1 MHKETSSPNL
11 WYKGDVIRCR
21 CQSTV
26 LVAMAVAGAAA
37 GHMLG
42 YLLAYSD
49 VAERAA
55 VLARSGHEYWGTAVH
70 VAALSFLT
78 ALLGHFALAIRGG
91 RGSASGPG
99 SLRAVWLRLA
109 LVQCSLFMI
118 VEVAERLS
126 SAGREAWLEP
136 ALWLAIP
143 VQVAVAAVAA
153 LLLDRTR
160 AAATAVTRRV
170 SRLPAPPGVVE
181 VRPPATRG
189 LSSQVVRG
197 RAHIRAPPGALV
209 S

>member
-1 MHKETSSPNL
+1 VHKETSSPNL

-37 GHMLG
+37 GHILG

-91 RGSASGPG
+91 RGASPG

-170 SRLPAPPGVVE
+170 SHLVAPPGVVE
-181 VRPPATRG
+181 IRPPATRG

>member
-1 MHKETSSPNL
+1 
-11 WYKGDVIRCR
+11 
-21 CQSTV
+21 
-26 LVAMAVAGAAA
+26 MAVAGAAA

-49 VAERAA
+49 IGERAA
-55 VLARSGHEYWGTAVH
+55 VLASSGHEYWGTAVH
-70 VAALSFLT
+70 VATLSFLT
-78 ALLGHFALAIRGG
+78 ALLGHFALAAR
-91 RGSASGPG
+91 RASGASPG
-99 SLRAVWLRLA
+99 SLRVVWLRLA

-126 SAGREAWLEP
+126 SAGREPWLEP

-170 SRLPAPPGVVE
+170 SRLAAPPGVVE
-181 VRPPATRG
+181 VRPPAGRG

-197 RAHIRAPPGALV
+197 SAHIRAPPRALI

>member
-1 MHKETSSPNL
+1 VHKETSSPNL
-11 WYKGDVIRCR
+11 WYKCDVIRCR